1 MDGQNYVPQHR
12 ERILI
17 VGFDRERYGEKI
29 DFEFNLTP
37 RVPKLVMR
45 DILDEEVADKY
56 TLSDKLWTYL
66 QNYAAKHRAAGNGFG
81 YGIAPLD
88 GVSRTLSARYY
99 KDGSEVLIAQEGKNP
114 RRLTPRECA
123 RLQGFPDTF
132 KIPVSDTQAYK
143 QFGNSVVVPLMG
155 EVAKLIVDEID
166 RLDKE
171 GAEWKQVI

>member
-1 MDGQNYVPQHR
+1 M
-12 ERILI
+12 
-17 VGFDRERYGEKI
+17 
-29 DFEFNLTP
+29 
-37 RVPKLVMR
+37 
-45 DILDEEVADKY
+45 
-56 TLSDKLWTYL
+56 
-66 QNYAAKHRAAGNGFG
+66 
-81 YGIAPLD
+81 
-88 GVSRTLSARYY
+88 
-99 KDGSEVLIAQEGKNP
+99 LIAQEGKNP